1 MLKKVLLLVLILL
14 LLLPAALAQ
23 DDDNPTIAILRL
35 GPFSSYVMAESGI
48 LDVLE
53 SYGYISS
60 EENRLLE
67 GRQDLAGENLNII
80 WGDAAW
86 DLASANLLV
95 ENALDQDVDVMVVI
109 GAAMTQTAVKA
120 TLDMEDPPIV
130 LFTAAYNP
138 YEAGIAQASC
148 IKPAH
153 VSGSES
159 LTDYSHVFSTL
170 LLQDPDMGSIGI
182 IHSAS
187 ETSGVVGAETITA
200 LAEELGWSVEVA
212 AVANLADLRP
222 AAESLLSKGVQAFVL
237 PADELTSSG
246 LPIILTIANENGVPV
261 FHSTAIGVFSGATV
275 GAGFFRYY
283 QQGND
288 VGVLLT
294 GYLNGD
300 IDIATTAINVSSTQA
315 TAVNLTSAEEQGVEL
330 SEALLDQ
337 AMVTVRGDG
346 TVVSVSPDMVKLL
359 AGSLQAQ
366 GVALPMTDS
375 GEVDPQFLTVVM
387 TVYLTGSIDIASGAG
402 DQATEGEGAAS
413 SIPPEMMKLVAE
425 RFESATPLEVRAE
438 ADQAFLAA
446 LQCTDEMIAEQQAE
460 LDASE

>member
-1 MLKKVLLLVLILL
+1 MLKKVLLLVLIVL

-35 GPFSSYVMAESGI
+35 GPFSSYVIAEDGI

-53 SYGYISS
+53 SYGYVSS
-60 EENRLLE
+60 EENMLLKE
-67 GRQDLAGENLNII
+67 RQDMQGENLNVI

-109 GAAMTQTAVKA
+109 GTAITQTAVKA
-120 TLDMEDPPIV
+120 TLDMEDPPVV

-187 ETSGVVGAETITA
+187 EISGVIGAETITA
-200 LAEELGWSVEVA
+200 LAEELGWTAEVA
-212 AVANLADLRP
+212 AVASLTDLRP
-222 AAESLLSKGVQAFVL
+222 AAEGLLSKGVQAFVL
-237 PADELTSSG
+237 PADELTSNG
-246 LPIILTIANENGVPV
+246 LPIVVTVANENGVPV
-261 FHSTAIGVFSGATV
+261 FHSTAVGIFSGATV
-275 GAGFFRYY
+275 GSGFFRYY
-283 QQGND
+283 QQGTD

-300 IDIATTAINVSSTQA
+300 IDIASTAINISSTQA
-315 TAVNLTSAEEQGVEL
+315 IGVNVTTAEEQGVEL

-337 AMVTVRGDG
+337 AMLAVRGDG
-346 TVVSVSPDMVKLL
+346 TVVSASEDMLKLL
-359 AGSLQAQ
+359 ANSL
-366 GVALPMTDS
+366 GVNTLPMDDS
-375 GEVDPQFLTVVM
+375 GEVDSEFLTAIM
-387 TVYLTGSIDIASGAG
+387 TVYLTGSVNIASGEEQEMEG
-402 DQATEGEGAAS
+402 DGAADS
-413 SIPPEMMKLVAE
+413 VPPDLLTLVVE
-425 RFESATPLEVRAE
+425 RLQSATPLEFRAE